1 MSFVDKLK
9 GFVEASRA
17 GFFLGLLIKEIRKQ
31 LDGDGNGKVEPAEV
45 LEALPTDILLKYGGE
60 FISKVVPLLVPIVKL
75 VQAEVAKRN
84 KV

>member
-9 GFVEASRA
+9 SFVEASRA
-17 GFFLGLLIKEIRKQ
+17 GFFISLLVKEIRKQ
-31 LDGDGNGKVEPAEV
+31 VDVNGDGKVEVAEV
-45 LEALPTDILLKYGGE
+45 LEKLPTDMLLKYGGE

-75 VQAEVAKRN
+75 VQAEVAQRN